1 MAETVKLS
9 FDDGYKLIELN
20 GDPDKVI
27 RINPTDP
34 GFLERIAR
42 FPEEV
47 DRIEKEFGDIDISEL
62 AELSSTEAEEGT
74 DLFEKVKKAAEIVPR
89 LEKALRE
96 LVNSVFGYDISS
108 IAFGTDSCYAMAG
121 GRPIFMNFMSSILT
135 WIEQASFAE
144 RELSEKKIGKY
155 TAQAK
160 KIQLRHP
167 EELAIKTPP
176 VDLSSLTPE
185 QLEFLRSLTGGSK

>member
-9 FDDGYKLIELN
+9 FDDGYRYIELN
-20 GDPDKVI
+20 GDPDKTI

-34 GFLERIAR
+34 GFLGRISR

-47 DRIEKEFGDIDISEL
+47 DKLEKEFGDIDLSELSEL
-62 AELSSTEAEEGT
+62 AGTQAEDGT
-74 DLFEKVKKAAEIVPR
+74 DMFEKMTQAAHLYSRLDTAVKGLI
-89 LEKALRE
+89 
-96 LVNSVFGYDISS
+96 NSIFGYDIC
-108 IAFGTDSCYAMAG
+108 AVVFGADNCLAPSG
-121 GRPIFMNFMSSILT
+121 GRPVFINFMET
-135 WIEQASFAE
+135 VFAWIEQVSAAE
-144 RELSEKKIGKY
+144 KEQAEKKIGKY

-185 QLEFLRSLTGGSK
+185 QLEFLRSLAGEPK